1 VEIKGAKD
9 GEFSKFPK
17 ATFGSNLNVNDVDAF
32 SVEKLRN
39 NSIIG
44 TPSIYHWHAK

>member
-9 GEFSKFPK
+9 GEFLKFLK
-17 ATFGSNLNVNDVDAF
+17 ATFGSNLDVNDVDAF
-32 SVEKLRN
+32 LVEKLRK
-39 NSIIG
+39 NSITG